1 MGSYWFSSIGFKD
14 RQHNIHTHTH
24 TRYRAIV
31 ARALYFDWI
40 PTCRSYFSIDF
51 FIFFFSF
58 SFFGFVFFYHFLFFL
73 FLFVFS
79 FCSRWTSGC
88 NATWSWRHI
97 THATRRPIST
107 LRATCNPIAFVAS
120 IPVVE
125 STIAVVSPWDFVYFK
140 IVLIFFSGNLSDN
153 L

>member
-14 RQHNIHTHTH
+14 RQHNIYTHAH
-24 TRYRAIV
+24 DIVLLSRGRYILIESQRV
-31 ARALYFDWI
+31 GLTFQL
-40 PTCRSYFSIDF
+40 TFSYF
-51 FIFFFSF
+51 FFFLWLC
-58 SFFGFVFFYHFLFFL
+58 VFYHFLFFL

-125 STIAVVSPWDFVYFK
+125 STIAVVSPWDFVYFW
-140 IVLIFFSGNLSDN
+140 IFLIFFFGKSIW
-153 L
+153 